1 MNIQIQTYGMI
12 ILFMLFIFYRSH
24 KTLKLYTEQVFIRA
38 MYISMINLM
47 LDIFSLIFIANMD
60 SLPLLV
66 VKLVC
71 KLYIISLVWESVFA
85 LAYVLTDVYSEEI
98 HRKRTG
104 LLYIIAGVQSLLVFS
119 LPINIFVDDSTSYT
133 YGPSVLLVYFFA
145 VFYILAILL
154 LCIFNKKLSRR
165 RSFAVILW
173 MCIWLAAAG
182 IQFLFNNLLL
192 VGFATAVGILI
203 LFVIME
209 NPEAN
214 LDRKLGC
221 FNSYALGE
229 YLRRIYSRK
238 TDFSIM
244 KLYLSDVLD
253 EKLGSRSDEILLEL
267 VSLIAKQKEVY
278 VFRNVDSDI
287 TVISDN
293 AVGLKD
299 LAEQSVKLLTK
310 KDIPLK
316 KLASVIVPKGQDFST
331 PEELMSFLGYISDRY
346 SDGTI
351 IVADEQLIN
360 KYREKKLVQ
369 QEITAALDE
378 DRVEVFLQPIF
389 SNIER
394 RFTSA
399 EALVRIRQRDGSML
413 SPGVF
418 IPVAEESGLI
428 VELGDRIFEK
438 VCIFLKEPVV
448 AESGIHY
455 VEINLSVVQF
465 ERADLADRLI
475 ELTEKHGIA
484 PQLINLEI
492 TETASVTARNIL
504 LHNMNRLIEYGFTFS
519 LDDFGKGESNLMYVV
534 EMPVSIIKL
543 DYDMSKAFFNSDK
556 AKQVVHA
563 VVGMAHGM
571 DLKLVAEGIETKTE
585 IDAMADAQIDYI
597 QGYYYSRPLPM
608 PEFMEFIRKHTAAE
622 QLSAR

>member
-1 MNIQIQTYGMI
+1 MNIQIQTYGLI
-12 ILFMLFIFYRSH
+12 ILFMLFIFYKSH
-24 KTLKLYTEQVFIRA
+24 KTLKLYTERVFMRA
-38 MYISMINLM
+38 MYISMVNLL
-47 LDIFSLIFIANMD
+47 LDISSLIFIANME
-60 SLPLLV
+60 SLPLWT

-71 KLYIISLVWESVFA
+71 KSYIISLVWEAVFA
-85 LAYVLTDVYSEEI
+85 LVYVLTDVYSEDL
-98 HRKRTG
+98 HRKRSV
-104 LLYIIAGVQSLLVFS
+104 LLYAIAGVQSLIVLF
-119 LPINIFVDDSTSYT
+119 LPINVHFDKDTSYT
-133 YGPSVLLVYFFA
+133 YGPAVMLVYCFA
-145 VFYILAILL
+145 VFYIVSILL

-214 LDRKLGC
+214 LDRRLGC
-221 FNSYALGE
+221 FNSYALAE
-229 YLRRIYSRK
+229 YLRHLYSRR

-244 KLYLSDVLD
+244 KLALSEVLD
-253 EKLGSRSDEILLEL
+253 EKLGTRSDEILLEL
-267 VSLIAKQKEVY
+267 VHTYSKQKGVY
-278 VFRNVDSDI
+278 VFRNVDSDV
-287 TVISDN
+287 TVIGDKN
-293 AVGLKD
+293 TNFKM
-299 LAEQSVKLLTK
+299 LAEQSIKLLSK
-310 KDIPLK
+310 KDISLK
-316 KLASVIVPKGQDFST
+316 KYTSVIVPEGQIFSDR
-331 PEELMSFLGYISDRY
+331 EELMGFLGYISDRH
-346 SDGTI
+346 SDGM
-351 IVADEQLIN
+351 IVIADEQMIN
-360 KYREKKLVQ
+360 KHREKKLVQ
-369 QEITAALDE
+369 QEIKAALDE

-389 SNIER
+389 SNSEQ

-399 EALVRIRQRDGSML
+399 EALVRIRQQDGSML
-413 SPGVF
+413 SPGIF

-438 VCIFLKEPVV
+438 VCIFLKDPVV
-448 AESGIHY
+448 KKAGIHY

-465 ERADLADRLI
+465 EREDLADRLI

-504 LHNMNRLIEYGFTFS
+504 LRNMNRLIEYGFTFS

-534 EMPVSIIKL
+534 EMPVSLIKL
-543 DYDMSKAFFNSDK
+543 DYDMSKAFFSSEK

-571 DLKLVAEGIETKTE
+571 NLKLVAEGIETQNE
-585 IDAMADAQIDYI
+585 IDGMADANIDYI

-608 PEFMEFIRKHTAAE
+608 AEFLEFITK
-622 QLSAR
+622 QLNIV

>member
-1 MNIQIQTYGMI
+1 MNIQIQTYGLI
-12 ILFMLFIFYRSH
+12 ILFMLFIFYKSH
-24 KTLKLYTEQVFIRA
+24 KTLNLYTEQVFIRA
-38 MYISMINLM
+38 MYISMANLL
-47 LDIFSLIFIANMD
+47 LDIFSLIFIAHID
-60 SLPLLV
+60 SLPLWS

-71 KLYIISLVWESVFA
+71 KMYIISLVMESVFA
-85 LAYVLTDVYSEEI
+85 LAYVLTDVYSEEL

-104 LLYIIAGVQSLLVFS
+104 LLYAIAGTQCLIVML
-119 LPINIFVDDSTSYT
+119 LPINIHYDGSTSYT
-133 YGPSVLLVYFFA
+133 YGPAVMLVYFFA
-145 VFYILAILL
+145 VFYILSILL

-182 IQFLFNNLLL
+182 IQFMFNDLLL

-229 YLRRIYSRK
+229 YLKRLYDRH

-244 KLYLSDVLD
+244 KIALSDVLD
-253 EKLGSRSDEILLEL
+253 EKLGSRSDEILLEMVDL
-267 VSLIAKQKEVY
+267 FGKQRDVY
-278 VFRNVDSDI
+278 VFRNVDSDM
-287 TVISDN
+287 TVIGDAGIDL
-293 AVGLKD
+293 AV
-299 LAEQSVKLLTK
+299 LAEQSNELLNRNNVS
-310 KDIPLK
+310 LK
-316 KLASVIVPKGQDFST
+316 KLTSVIVPEGQVFSDR
-331 PEELMSFLGYISDRY
+331 EELMSFLGYVSDRH
-346 SDGTI
+346 SDGAI
-351 IVADEQLIN
+351 IVADELMMN
-360 KYREKKLVQ
+360 KYREKTLVQ
-369 QEITAALDE
+369 QEITTALEE

-389 SNIER
+389 SNIEQ

-399 EALVRIRQRDGSML
+399 EALVRIRQKDGSML

-448 AESGIHY
+448 AEAGIHY

-465 ERADLADRLI
+465 EREDLADRLI
-475 ELTEKHGIA
+475 ELTEKHSIA
-484 PQLINLEI
+484 PELINLEI
-492 TETASVTARNIL
+492 TETASVKARNIL
-504 LHNMNRLIEYGFTFS
+504 LQNMNKLIEYGFTFS

-534 EMPVSIIKL
+534 EMPVSLIKL
-543 DYDMSKAFFNSDK
+543 DYDMSKAFFSSDK

-585 IDAMADAQIDYI
+585 IDGMADAQIDYI

-608 PEFMEFIRKHTAAE
+608 PEFLEFIRKQVSLHPSNT
-622 QLSAR
+622 R

>member
-12 ILFMLFIFYRSH
+12 ILFMLFIFYKSH

-38 MYISMINLM
+38 MYISMANLA
-47 LDIFSLIFIANMD
+47 LDIFSLIFIANMN

-66 VKLVC
+66 VKIVC

-85 LAYVLTDVYSEEI
+85 LAYVLTDVYSEEL

-104 LLYIIAGVQSLLVFS
+104 LLYIIAGIQSLLVLS
-119 LPINIFVDDSTSYT
+119 LPINIYFEDAISYT
-133 YGPSVLLVYFFA
+133 YGPAVLLVYFFA
-145 VFYILAILL
+145 IFYILGILL

-182 IQFLFNNLLL
+182 IQFMFNGLLL

-229 YLRRIYSRK
+229 YLRRLYSRR
-238 TDFSIM
+238 TDFSIL
-244 KLYLSDVLD
+244 KIALSDVLD
-253 EKLGSRSDEILLEL
+253 EKLGSLSDEILLEL
-267 VSLIAKQKEVY
+267 VHIFAKQKDVY
-278 VFRNVDSDI
+278 IFRNVDSDM
-287 TVISDN
+287 TVICNND
-293 AVGLKD
+293 ADLKD
-299 LAEQSVKLLTK
+299 LAEQCVKLLSK
-310 KDIPLK
+310 KNIPLK
-316 KLASVIVPKGQDFST
+316 KFSSVIVPKGQIFSA
-331 PEELMSFLGYISDRY
+331 PEELMSFLGYVTDKHSN
-346 SDGTI
+346 GTI
-351 IVADEQLIN
+351 VVADEQMIN
-360 KYREKKLVQ
+360 KHREKKLVQ
-369 QEITAALDE
+369 QEIIAALDE
-378 DRVEVFLQPIF
+378 DRVDVFLQPIF
-389 SNIER
+389 SNNEQ

-399 EALVRIRQRDGSML
+399 EALVRIRQDDGSML

-448 AESGIHY
+448 TEAGIHY

-475 ELTEKHGIA
+475 GIAEKHGIA
-484 PQLINLEI
+484 PHLINLEI
-492 TETASVTARNIL
+492 TETASVTARSTL
-504 LHNMNRLIEYGFTFS
+504 LQNMNRLIEYGFTFS

-543 DYDMSKAFFNSDK
+543 DYDMSKAFFSSEK

-571 DLKLVAEGIETKTE
+571 DLKLVAEGIETKKE
-585 IDAMADAQIDYI
+585 IDGMADAQIDYI

-608 PEFMEFIRKHTAAE
+608 HEFIKFMIEHAAADR
-622 QLSAR
+622 LSAH

>member
-1 MNIQIQTYGMI
+1 M
-12 ILFMLFIFYRSH
+12 
-24 KTLKLYTEQVFIRA
+24 KA
-38 MYISMINLM
+38 MYISMANLS
-47 LDIFSLIFIANMD
+47 LDITSLVFIANMNI
-60 SLPLLV
+60 LPLWM

-71 KLYIISLVWESVFA
+71 KLYVTSLVWESVFA
-85 LAYVLTDVYSEEI
+85 LSYVLTDVYSEEK

-104 LLYIIAGVQSLLVFS
+104 LLYIIAGVQSLLVLS
-119 LPINIFVDDSTSYT
+119 LPINIHFDSEYSYT
-133 YGPSVLLVYFFA
+133 YGPSVMLVYFFA
-145 VFYILAILL
+145 IFYILGILL

-182 IQFLFNNLLL
+182 IQFVFNNLLL

-209 NPEAN
+209 NPEAY

-229 YLRRIYSRK
+229 YLKRLYNRK
-238 TDFSIM
+238 TDFSVM
-244 KLYLSDVLD
+244 KIALSEVLD
-253 EKLGSRSDEILLEL
+253 EKLGTLSDEILLEL
-267 VSLIAKQKEVY
+267 VRILAKQKNVL

-287 TVISDN
+287 TVISDKESD
-293 AVGLKD
+293 LQM
-299 LAEQSVKLLTK
+299 LAEQSVKLLTRK
-310 KDIPLK
+310 NIPLK
-316 KLASVIVPKGQDFST
+316 KLSSVIVPNGQIFSDR
-331 PEELMSFLGYISDRY
+331 EELMSFLGYISDRY

-351 IVADEQLIN
+351 IIADEQMIN
-360 KYREKKLVQ
+360 KHREKKLIQ
-369 QEITAALDE
+369 QEITAALEE

-389 SNIER
+389 SNNEQ

-399 EALVRIRQRDGSML
+399 EALVRIRQRDGGML
-413 SPGVF
+413 SPGLF
-418 IPVAEESGLI
+418 IPVAEESGQI

-438 VCIFLKEPVV
+438 VCIFLKQPVV
-448 AESGIHY
+448 AEAGIHY

-475 ELTEKHGIA
+475 EITEKHGID
-484 PQLINLEI
+484 PKLINLEI

-504 LHNMNRLIEYGFTFS
+504 LSNMNRLIEFGFTFS

-543 DYDMSKAFFNSDK
+543 DYDMSKAFFSSEK

-571 DLKLVAEGIETKTE
+571 NLKLVAEGIETKNE
-585 IDAMADAQIDYI
+585 IDGMADAKIDYI
-597 QGYYYSRPLPM
+597 QGFYYSRPLPM
-608 PEFMEFIRKHTAAE
+608 PEFLAFITR
-622 QLSAR
+622 

>member
-12 ILFMLFIFYRSH
+12 ILFMLFIFYKSH
-24 KTLKLYTEQVFIRA
+24 KTLKLYTEQVFTRV
-38 MYISMINLM
+38 MYISMINLA
-47 LDIFSLIFIANMD
+47 LDIFSLVFIGNMD
-60 SLPLLV
+60 SLPLWLV
-66 VKLVC
+66 KTVC
-71 KLYIISLVWESVFA
+71 KLYIISLVWETVCA
-85 LAYVLTDVYSEEI
+85 LLYVLTDVYLEEL
-98 HRKRTG
+98 HRKKTG
-104 LLYIIAGVQSLLVFS
+104 LLYIIAGAQSLLVLA
-119 LPINIFVDDSTSYT
+119 LPINIYSDEVTSYT
-133 YGPSVLLVYFFA
+133 YGPSVLTVYLFA
-145 VFYILAILL
+145 VVYILSILL

-173 MCIWLAAAG
+173 MCIWLAAAV
-182 IQFLFNNLLL
+182 IQFMFNDLLL
-192 VGFATAVGILI
+192 VGFASAVGILI

-229 YLRRIYSRK
+229 YLRRLYSRH

-244 KLYLSDVLD
+244 KIALSDVLD
-253 EKLGSRSDEILLEL
+253 EKLGALSDEIMLEL
-267 VSLIAKQKEVY
+267 VGAFAKRSDVY
-278 VFRNVDSDI
+278 VFRNVNSDI
-287 TVISDN
+287 TVIGDEG
-293 AVGLKD
+293 ADLRE
-299 LAEQSVKLLTK
+299 LAEKSVKLLNK
-310 KDIPLK
+310 KEVPLK
-316 KLASVIVPKGQDFST
+316 KVATVIVPRGQEFSDL
-331 PEELMSFLGYISDRY
+331 EELMSFLGYMTNRY

-351 IVADEQLIN
+351 VEADEQMIN
-360 KYREKKLVQ
+360 KHREKKVVQ
-369 QEITAALDE
+369 QEIRTALAE

-389 SNIER
+389 SNNEQ

-399 EALVRIRQRDGSML
+399 EALVRIRQQDGGML
-413 SPGVF
+413 SPGLF

-438 VCIFLKEPVV
+438 VCEFLKQPEVTE
-448 AESGIHY
+448 AGIHY
-455 VEINLSVVQF
+455 VEINLSVVQC

-475 ELTEKHGIA
+475 ELTEKHGVA

-504 LHNMNRLIEYGFTFS
+504 LRNMNKLIEYGFTFS

-534 EMPVSIIKL
+534 EMPVSLIKL
-543 DYDMSKAFFNSDK
+543 DYDMSKAFFSSEK
-556 AKQVVHA
+556 ARQVVHA

-585 IDAMADAQIDYI
+585 IDGMADANIDYI

-608 PEFMEFIRKHTAAE
+608 AEFMEFIRKYVAAE
-622 QLSAR
+622 QMSAR

>member
-1 MNIQIQTYGMI
+1 M
-12 ILFMLFIFYRSH
+12 
-24 KTLKLYTEQVFIRA
+24 RA
-38 MYISMINLM
+38 MYISMANLL
-47 LDIFSLIFIANMD
+47 LDISSLIFIAHMD
-60 SLPLLV
+60 SLPLFI

-71 KLYIISLVWESVFA
+71 KLYITSLVWESVFA
-85 LAYVLTDVYSEEI
+85 LSYVLTDVYPEEL

-104 LLYIIAGVQSLLVFS
+104 LLYIVAGVQSLLVLS
-119 LPINIFVDDSTSYT
+119 LPISIYVDESTSYT
-133 YGPSVLLVYFFA
+133 YGPAVMLVYIFA
-145 VFYILAILL
+145 VFYILSILL

-182 IQFLFNNLLL
+182 IQFMFNNLLL

-229 YLRRIYSRK
+229 YLRRLYSRR

-244 KLYLSDVLD
+244 KIALSDVLD
-253 EKLGSRSDEILLEL
+253 EKLGSLSDEIMLEL
-267 VSLIAKQKEVY
+267 VHIFAKRNDVY
-278 VFRNVDSDI
+278 VFRNVNSDM
-287 TVISDN
+287 TVIGKENTD
-293 AVGLKD
+293 LTE
-299 LAEQSVKLLTK
+299 LAEQSVKLLNK
-310 KDIPLK
+310 KNIPIKAL
-316 KLASVIVPKGQDFST
+316 STVIVPKGQEFSEL
-331 PEELMSFLGYISDRY
+331 EELMSFLGYMTDRY

-351 IVADEQLIN
+351 VVADEKMIN
-360 KYREKKLVQ
+360 KHREKKLVQ
-369 QEITAALDE
+369 QEIVTALNE

-389 SNIER
+389 SNNEQ

-399 EALVRIRQRDGSML
+399 EALVRIRQKDGSLL
-413 SPGVF
+413 SPGLF

-428 VELGDRIFEK
+428 VDLGDRIFEK
-438 VCIFLKEPVV
+438 VCIFLKDPVV
-448 AESGIHY
+448 TEAGIHY

-465 ERADLADRLI
+465 EREDLADRLI

-484 PQLINLEI
+484 PRMINLEI

-504 LHNMNRLIEYGFTFS
+504 LQNMNKLIEYGFTFS

-543 DYDMSKAFFNSDK
+543 DYDMSKAFFSSDK

-585 IDAMADAQIDYI
+585 IDGMADAQIDYI

-608 PEFMEFIRKHTAAE
+608 SEFLEFIRKNIADAHI
-622 QLSAR
+622 SIH

>member
-1 MNIQIQTYGMI
+1 MNIQIQTYGLI
-12 ILFMLFIFYRSH
+12 ILFMLFIFYKSH
-24 KTLKLYTEQVFIRA
+24 KTLNLYTEQVFMRA
-38 MYISMINLM
+38 MYISMANLL
-47 LDIFSLIFIANMD
+47 LDISSLVFISYMD
-60 SLPLLV
+60 LFPLLA

-71 KLYIISLVWESVFA
+71 KLYIISLVWEAVFA
-85 LAYVLTDVYSEEI
+85 LVYVLTDVYSEEK

-104 LLYIIAGVQSLLVFS
+104 LLYIIAGVQSLLVVS
-119 LPINIFVDDSTSYT
+119 LPIDIHFNHENSYT
-133 YGPSVLLVYFFA
+133 YGPSVMVVYCFA
-145 VFYILAILL
+145 VFYILGILL
-154 LCIFNKKLSRR
+154 LCIFNKKLSKR

-182 IQFLFNNLLL
+182 IQFVFNNLLL

-229 YLRRIYSRK
+229 YLRRLYNRK
-238 TDFSIM
+238 TNFTIL
-244 KLYLSDVLD
+244 KIGLSDVLD
-253 EKLGSRSDEILLEL
+253 EKLGSLSDEILLEL
-267 VSLIAKQKEVY
+267 VDLFGKQRDIY
-278 VFRNVDSDI
+278 VFRNVDSDL
-287 TVISDN
+287 TVIGGAGIDLTALAKQ
-293 AVGLKD
+293 AV
-299 LAEQSVKLLTK
+299 ELLNK
-310 KDIPLK
+310 KNIPLK
-316 KLASVIVPKGQDFST
+316 KLTSVIVHEGQVFSEC
-331 PEELMSFLGYISDRY
+331 EELMSFLGFVSDKH
-346 SDGTI
+346 SDGAI
-351 IVADEQLIN
+351 VVADENMIS
-360 KYREKKLVQ
+360 KYREKRLVQ
-369 QEITAALDE
+369 QEIVAALEE
-378 DRVEVFLQPIF
+378 DRVEVYLQPIF
-389 SNIER
+389 SNNEQ

-399 EALVRIRQRDGSML
+399 EALVRIRQQDGNML

-448 AESGIHY
+448 AEAGIHY
-455 VEINLSVVQF
+455 VEINLSVVQC
-465 ERADLADRLI
+465 EREDLADRLI
-475 ELTEKHGIA
+475 EITEKHGID
-484 PQLINLEI
+484 PCRINLEI

-504 LHNMNRLIEYGFTFS
+504 LQNMNKLIEYGFTFS

-543 DYDMSKAFFNSDK
+543 DYDMSKAFFSSEK

-571 DLKLVAEGIETKTE
+571 DLKLVAEGIETKAE
-585 IDAMADAQIDYI
+585 IDGMADAKIDYI

-608 PEFMEFIRKHTAAE
+608 PEFLEFVKKQST
-622 QLSAR
+622 